1 MNKSEF
7 SFEFITQDDQAR
19 LCKMYTPR
27 GVIETPVFM
36 PVGTIGSVKAIFP
49 QELKKLD
56 IDIILANT
64 YHLMQRPGD
73 KLINELLLPISVE
86 PLDAGQ
92 SKFFKTV
99 YQNPARDNSKQFLD
113 RE

>member
-36 PVGTIGSVKAIFP
+36 PVGTQGTVKGVFVDDL
-49 QELKKLD
+49 LKTETS
-56 IDIILANT
+56 IILGNT
-64 YHLMQRPGD
+64 YHLLLRPGVQILNRKIE
-73 KLINELLLPISVE
+73 KLEKENDILENRVIELETELNLIKE
-86 PLDAGQ
+86 HL
-92 SKFFKTV
+92 
-99 YQNPARDNSKQFLD
+99 NLN
-113 RE
+113 

>member
-36 PVGTIGSVKAIFP
+36 QLA
-49 QELKKLD
+49 LKGL
-56 IDIILANT
+56 
-64 YHLMQRPGD
+64 
-73 KLINELLLPISVE
+73 
-86 PLDAGQ
+86 
-92 SKFFKTV
+92 
-99 YQNPARDNSKQFLD
+99 
-113 RE
+113 